1 MQMYLLKK
9 LGIPLVAL
17 LILSVLALITVVL
30 LYENNGVQLPNFDR
44 PQTEAPESKPQD
56 QAEQSVQMNFE
67 NYYSEISGGN
77 KI

>member
-1 MQMYLLKK
+1 MYLLKK

-56 QAEQSVQMNFE
+56 QAEQSVQMYFE

>member
-1 MQMYLLKK
+1 MYLLKK
-9 LGIPLVAL
+9 LGRPLVAL
-17 LILSVLALITVVL
+17 LRLSVLALITVVL
-30 LYENNGVQLPNFDR
+30 LYENNGVQLPNFDH

>member
-1 MQMYLLKK
+1 MYLLKK

-44 PQTEAPESKPQD
+44 PQSEAPESKPQD

>member
-1 MQMYLLKK
+1 MYLLKK

-30 LYENNGVQLPNFDR
+30 MYENNGVQLPNFDR
-44 PQTEAPESKPQD
+44 PQTEAPESMPQD